1 MAELD
6 AIIAHTQRMR
16 ALREERVSLDELK
29 RACESVP
36 DPVRRPDEYLRS
48 DGATSVIA
56 EIKRASPW
64 GVYSDIGD
72 PTPLAQA
79 FELGGAAMLSVVTES
94 SLFNGS
100 YEDLSRVRA
109 ATELPLVCKD
119 IILSAY
125 QLFEARRAGADAVLL
140 IETHSRLDALRAL
153 EAGAVM
159 VGVNARNLTTGIVD
173 RHVIDEVIDVIPTNV
188 LAIAESG
195 VRGPRDVFEYA
206 RAGADAVLVG
216 ESLMRS
222 EQPAELVAEMV
233 SAGHHP
239 SLLADR
245 RMRVRAAHKR
255 ADGSWNDT
263 RRE

>member
-6 AIIAHTQRMR
+6 AIIAHTQRKR
-16 ALREERVSLDELK
+16 ALRAERVSLDELK

-36 DPVRRPDEYLRS
+36 DPLRHPDEYLRS

-64 GVYSDIGD
+64 GVYSDIED

-79 FELGGAAMLSVVTES
+79 FERGGAAMVSVVTES

-109 ATELPLVCKD
+109 ATELPLICKD

-140 IETHSRLDALRAL
+140 IAQFLS
-153 EAGAVM
+153 
-159 VGVNARNLTTGIVD
+159 
-173 RHVIDEVIDVIPTNV
+173 
-188 LAIAESG
+188 
-195 VRGPRDVFEYA
+195 
-206 RAGADAVLVG
+206 
-216 ESLMRS
+216 
-222 EQPAELVAEMV
+222 
-233 SAGHHP
+233 
-239 SLLADR
+239 
-245 RMRVRAAHKR
+245 
-255 ADGSWNDT
+255 
-263 RRE
+263 

>member
-1 MAELD
+1 MAGLD

-109 ATELPLVCKD
+109 AT
-119 IILSAY
+119 
-125 QLFEARRAGADAVLL
+125 
-140 IETHSRLDALRAL
+140 
-153 EAGAVM
+153 
-159 VGVNARNLTTGIVD
+159 
-173 RHVIDEVIDVIPTNV
+173 
-188 LAIAESG
+188 
-195 VRGPRDVFEYA
+195 
-206 RAGADAVLVG
+206 
-216 ESLMRS
+216 
-222 EQPAELVAEMV
+222 
-233 SAGHHP
+233 
-239 SLLADR
+239 
-245 RMRVRAAHKR
+245 
-255 ADGSWNDT
+255 
-263 RRE
+263 